1 VSAPTGGLIPHAI
14 GAPVLPDEF
23 VIVTHYRRAHGR
35 PAVIHAYGPYSSRE
49 RAETVL
55 ARMRCADQA
64 QYGDRALAINYWVRK
79 IMPES
84 PTSARAGQATP

>member
-14 GAPVLPDEF
+14 GAPVQPDAF

-35 PAVIHAYGPYSSRE
+35 PAVIHAYGPYSTRE
-49 RAETVL
+49 RAETAL
-55 ARMRCADQA
+55 ARMREIDAA
-64 QYGDRALAINYWVRK
+64 QYGDRHTLINYWVRK

-84 PTSARAGQATP
+84 PTSARAGSS